1 MRHKKREPPG
11 ERNTRPPDSPRPR
24 KPRGDIYNTTSRAV
38 VDRKPVFVLSGY
50 EACYS
55 LDFRLAFISTP
66 TISRRSISVTI
77 NVATSTTAGE
87 RI

>member
-1 MRHKKREPPG
+1 MLKCDTKRES
-11 ERNTRPPDSPRPR
+11 RPESGIPARRTAPDRA
-24 KPRGDIYNTTSRAV
+24 SRAV
-38 VDRKPVFVLSGY
+38 VDRKPVFILTGY

-55 LDFRLAFISTP
+55 FDFKLAFISTP

>member
-1 MRHKKREPPG
+1 MLKCDAKRES
-11 ERNTRPPDSPRPR
+11 RPESGIPARRTAPDRAR
-24 KPRGDIYNTTSRAV
+24 RAV
-38 VDRKPVFVLSGY
+38 VDRKPVFVLTGY

>member
-1 MRHKKREPPG
+1 MLKCDIKRES
-11 ERNTRPPDSPRPR
+11 RPESGIPALRTAPDRASRAGIILIVFRSYRIDSPVADMTAR
-24 KPRGDIYNTTSRAV
+24 
-38 VDRKPVFVLSGY
+38 
-50 EACYS
+50 YS
-55 LDFRLAFISTP
+55 LDFKLAFISTP